1 MQSKSIFRIIALF
14 VAAIGLLGCVENKE
28 KITFYADGTA
38 DIEAIIEV
46 SEDVDDEDARNG
58 WRFWIWTYRY
68 MFPELRE
75 DYTLEEEFVSESET
89 ERLRFIFKNKKR
101 LKLQNTEWMSFTKA
115 SDGTFMFSST
125 VPKFPGADEDEDIAF
140 ELTVEMPKEIESANA
155 TSIDGKI
162 AKWRITWEQ
171 FARGLTLKA
180 VTKNR

>member
-38 DIEAIIEV
+38 NIEAIIEV

-75 DYTLEEEFVSESET
+75 NYT
-89 ERLRFIFKNKKR
+89 
-101 LKLQNTEWMSFTKA
+101 
-115 SDGTFMFSST
+115 
-125 VPKFPGADEDEDIAF
+125 
-140 ELTVEMPKEIESANA
+140 
-155 TSIDGKI
+155 
-162 AKWRITWEQ
+162 
-171 FARGLTLKA
+171 
-180 VTKNR
+180 